1 METQRRKDRDMM
13 DKLER
18 DGWLV
23 IAICTLNLVVL
34 VPWALFR

>member
-1 METQRRKDRDMM
+1 MM

-34 VPWALFR
+34 VPWGLR